1 MWAKASMPAT
11 ERESVRGQS
20 NKHSMQNT
28 YFTNARLLMLSVL
41 LAGGMKPVF
50 AAPDASV
57 NKVVEIND
65 QQKQTVKGTV
75 KDANGDPII
84 GATVKVKGST
94 GGTVTDI
101 DGKFT
106 LDAPAGAELEVSSI
120 GYLKQ
125 IVKAK
130 GNIAIVLKDDSQTLD
145 ELVVVGYGV
154 QKKENLTGAVA
165 SMNAEKLAT
174 RPVSSLSSAL
184 AGEMAGVTA
193 VQTSG
198 APGGQNASITVRG
211 QNSVNAAS
219 PLVIVDG
226 VPGSMNVINPAE
238 IESVTVLKDAAS
250 AAIYGVQAAN
260 GVILITTK
268 KGKTGK
274 TTVSYNA
281 TFSWSSLLSKLDLVD
296 AYGYAYLYN
305 EAYLNDH
312 PGATKPFSDETV
324 EKYRTGKLPSTDW
337 YKEALTGS
345 GFEHQHNLSLSG
357 GNDKTTYNMYLGYLS
372 QDGVTKDID
381 YNRINARMN
390 ITSQINKYI
399 TLGLNASGYRGTK
412 QDAWAGYTQVI
423 QGMSRSHPTDPVYDE
438 DGNFKYVGVDNP
450 VAVQGRDKT
459 GWKKT
464 IDQEVFLIG
473 SAEIKPIKDLSIKG
487 VYSWRNWTQD
497 QLGFK
502 KTWGYGTYNSGQREG
517 YVRNYNYDYLTG
529 QILVNYNKS
538 FGDHNLGVLA
548 GMESYD
554 VKYRY
559 VTADRKGGGNN
570 NLDSSLNTLDAS
582 SQKNKNGGTEM
593 TRLSYFGRLQY
604 NYAGKYLFEANVRRD
619 ASSRF
624 PKDSRW
630 GTFPA
635 FSAGWRISEEAFMK
649 NVDWLSNLK
658 LRLGWGKTGNE
669 ELKSDDLYPAVPT
682 YAYGSYMF
690 GNSLYSTAYESRLVN
705 DQLKWATVTNYE
717 LGIDAGFLNNKL
729 TMELSVY
736 KKKTNDMLLY
746 LPLQGVIGL
755 SAPAQNV
762 GSVENRGFELV
773 LGHNNRIGKDWSYNL
788 SLNMGY
794 NKNEIIDMA
803 GTDGPIDNGYG
814 GTDDTQWNIEGYG
827 VSSYYGYVAD
837 GLFRTEEE
845 LKKGPLRTG
854 NEKLGDIRYKDLD
867 DDGKITAADRKIIGN
882 KMPKWTG
889 GFNFRVGY
897 KNFELSGLL
906 QGAFDAKRYYNGE
919 ASYAFFN
926 NASCLN
932 KHWDRWSEENP
943 NGNFPRLSLTSQ
955 TNYAFSSFWLQDASY
970 VRMKNLTLAY
980 TLPSEVISRIG
991 LSFAQVYLTGE
1002 NLFTISG
1009 LDKGLDPESG
1019 NSRGWSYSN
1028 VRKISCGLKLTF

>member
-1 MWAKASMPAT
+1 
-11 ERESVRGQS
+11 
-20 NKHSMQNT
+20 MQNS
-28 YFTNARLLMLSVL
+28 YFNNARILMLSVL
-41 LAGGMKPVF
+41 LAGGVKPLF
-50 AAPDASV
+50 ASQITNVHENVALLT
-57 NKVVEIND
+57 NN

-75 KDANGDPII
+75 KDANGEPII
-84 GATVKVKGST
+84 GASVKVKGST

-101 DGKFT
+101 DGNFT
-106 LDAPAGAELEVSSI
+106 LDAPAGAELEISSI

-125 IVKAK
+125 VVKAK
-130 GNIAIVLKDDSQTLD
+130 ANVAIVLKDDSQTLD

>member
-1 MWAKASMPAT
+1 MPAT

-624 PKDSRW
+624 PKNSRW

-649 NVDWLSNLK
+649 NIDWLSNLK

-889 GFNFRVGY
+889 GFNFRVCY

>member
-1 MWAKASMPAT
+1 
-11 ERESVRGQS
+11 
-20 NKHSMQNT
+20 MQNS
-28 YFTNARLLMLSVL
+28 YFNNARILMLSVL
-41 LAGGMKPVF
+41 LAGGVKPLF
-50 AAPDASV
+50 ASQITNVHENVALLT
-57 NKVVEIND
+57 NN

-75 KDANGDPII
+75 KDANGEPII
-84 GATVKVKGST
+84 GASVKVKGST

-106 LDAPAGAELEVSSI
+106 LDAPAGAELEISSI

-125 IVKAK
+125 VVKAK
-130 GNIAIVLKDDSQTLD
+130 ANVAIVLKDDSQTLD

-281 TFSWSSLLSKLDLVD
+281 TFSWSSLLAKLDLVD

-312 PGATKPFSDETV
+312 PGAKKPFSDETV
-324 EKYRTGKLPSTDW
+324 EKYRTGQLPSTDW

-423 QGMSRSHPTDPVYDE
+423 QGISRSHPTDPVYDE

-459 GWKKT
+459 GWQKT

-502 KTWGYGTYNSGQREG
+502 KTWGYGTYNSGLRQG

-554 VKYRY
+554 VKSRY

-570 NLDSSLNTLDAS
+570 NLDESLNTLDAS
-582 SQKNKNGGTEM
+582 SQKNSSGGTEM

-624 PKDSRW
+624 PKNSRW

-649 NVDWLSNLK
+649 NIDWLSNLK

-669 ELKSDDLYPAVPT
+669 ELASTDLYPAVPT

-690 GNSLYSTAYESRLVN
+690 GNTLYSTAYESRLVN
-705 DQLKWATVTNYE
+705 EQLKWATVTTYE
-717 LGIDAGFLNNKL
+717 LGIDAGFFDNKL

-803 GTDGPIDNGYG
+803 GTEGPTSDGNI
-814 GTDDTQWNIEGYG
+814 WNLEGYAIN
-827 VSSYYGYVAD
+827 SYYGYVAD

-854 NEKLGDIRYKDLD
+854 NEKLGDIRYKDFGG
-867 DDGKITAADRKIIGN
+867 DGKITADDDRRIIGN
-882 KMPKWTG
+882 QMPKWTG
-889 GFNFRVGY
+889 GFNFSVGY

-919 ASYAFFN
+919 ASYAFYN
-926 NASCLN
+926 SASCLN

-955 TNYAFSSFWLQDASY
+955 TNNQLSTFWLQDASY
-970 VRMKNLTLAY
+970 LRMKNLTLAY
-980 TLPSEVISRIG
+980 TLPSDLISRIG

>member
-399 TLGLNASGYRGTK
+399 TLGLNASGYRGTQ

-554 VKYRY
+554 VKSRF
-559 VTADRKGGGNN
+559 VTATRKGGGNN
-570 NLDSSLNTLDAS
+570 NLDESLNTLDAS
-582 SQKNKNGGTEM
+582 SQKNTNGGTEM

-669 ELKSDDLYPAVPT
+669 ELKSSDLYPAVPT

-932 KHWDRWSEENP
+932 KHWNRWSEENP

-970 VRMKNLTLAY
+970 VRLKNLTLAY

>member
-1 MWAKASMPAT
+1 
-11 ERESVRGQS
+11 
-20 NKHSMQNT
+20 MQNS
-28 YFTNARLLMLSVL
+28 YFNNARILMLSVL
-41 LAGGMKPVF
+41 LAGGVKPLF
-50 AAPDASV
+50 ASQITNVHENAALLT
-57 NKVVEIND
+57 NN

-75 KDANGDPII
+75 KDANGEPII
-84 GATVKVKGST
+84 GASVKVKGST

-101 DGKFT
+101 DGNFT
-106 LDAPAGAELEVSSI
+106 LDVPAGAELEISSI

-125 IVKAK
+125 VVKAK
-130 GNIAIVLKDDSQTLD
+130 ANVAIVLKDDSQTLD

-198 APGGQNASITVRG
+198 APGSQNASITVRG
-211 QNSVNAAS
+211 KNSINAAS

-281 TFSWSSLLSKLDLVD
+281 TFSWSSLLAKLDLVD

-312 PGATKPFSDETV
+312 PGAKKPFSDETV
-324 EKYRTGKLPSTDW
+324 EKYRTGQLASTDW

-357 GNDKTTYNMYLGYLS
+357 GNDKTTYNMYLGYLG
-372 QDGVTKDID
+372 QEGVTKDID

-399 TLGLNASGYRGTK
+399 TLGLNASGYRGTQ

-423 QGMSRSHPTDPVYDE
+423 QGISRSHPTDPVYDE

-517 YVRNYNYDYLTG
+517 YVKNYNYDYLTG

-554 VKYRY
+554 VKSRY
-559 VTADRKGGGNN
+559 VTASRKGGGNN

-582 SQKNKNGGTEM
+582 SQKNTNGGTEM

-669 ELKSDDLYPAVPT
+669 ELKSSDLYPAVPT

-755 SAPAQNV
+755 DAPAQNV

-803 GTDGPIDNGYG
+803 GTDGPIDNGNG

-827 VSSYYGYVAD
+827 VSSWYGYVAD

-845 LKKGPLRTG
+845 LKTGPLRTD

-889 GFNFRVGY
+889 GFNFSVGY

-906 QGAFDAKRYYNGE
+906 QGAFDTKRYYNGE
-919 ASYAFFN
+919 SSYAFYN
-926 NASCLN
+926 SASCLN

-943 NGNFPRLSLTSQ
+943 NGNFPRLSLSSQ
-955 TNYAFSSFWLQDASY
+955 TNNQMSTFWLQDASY

-980 TLPSEVISRIG
+980 TLPSDLISRIG
-991 LSFAQVYLTGE
+991 LSFAQVYLAGE

>member
-1 MWAKASMPAT
+1 M
-11 ERESVRGQS
+11 
-20 NKHSMQNT
+20 
-28 YFTNARLLMLSVL
+28 
-41 LAGGMKPVF
+41 
-50 AAPDASV
+50 
-57 NKVVEIND
+57 
-65 QQKQTVKGTV
+65 
-75 KDANGDPII
+75 
-84 GATVKVKGST
+84 KGST

-260 GVILITTK
+260 GVILSTTK

-312 PGATKPFSDETV
+312 PGAKKPFSDETV
-324 EKYRTGKLPSTDW
+324 EKYRTGQLPSTDW

-357 GNDKTTYNMYLGYLS
+357 GNEKTTYNMYLGYLS

>member
-1 MWAKASMPAT
+1 
-11 ERESVRGQS
+11 
-20 NKHSMQNT
+20 
-28 YFTNARLLMLSVL
+28 MLSVL

-399 TLGLNASGYRGTK
+399 TLGLNASGYRGTQ

-554 VKYRY
+554 VKSRF
-559 VTADRKGGGNN
+559 VTATRKGGGNN
-570 NLDSSLNTLDAS
+570 NLDESLNTLDAS
-582 SQKNKNGGTEM
+582 SQKNTNGGTEM

-669 ELKSDDLYPAVPT
+669 ELKSSDLYPAVPT

-932 KHWDRWSEENP
+932 KHWNRWSEENP

-970 VRMKNLTLAY
+970 VRLKNLTLAY

>member
-1 MWAKASMPAT
+1 
-11 ERESVRGQS
+11 
-20 NKHSMQNT
+20 MQNT

-372 QDGVTKDID
+372 QDGVTKDLD

-423 QGMSRSHPTDPVYDE
+423 QGISRSHPTDPVYDE

-669 ELKSDDLYPAVPT
+669 ELKSSDLYPAVPT

>member
-1 MWAKASMPAT
+1 M
-11 ERESVRGQS
+11 
-20 NKHSMQNT
+20 
-28 YFTNARLLMLSVL
+28 TNVHENAALLT
-41 LAGGMKPVF
+41 
-50 AAPDASV
+50 
-57 NKVVEIND
+57 NN

-75 KDANGDPII
+75 KDANGEPII
-84 GATVKVKGST
+84 GASVKVKGST

-101 DGKFT
+101 DGNFT
-106 LDAPAGAELEVSSI
+106 LDVPAGAELEISSI

-130 GNIAIVLKDDSQTLD
+130 ANVAIVLKDDSQTLD

-198 APGGQNASITVRG
+198 APGSQNASITVRG
-211 QNSVNAAS
+211 KNSINAAS

-281 TFSWSSLLSKLDLVD
+281 TFSWSSLLAKLDLVD

-312 PGATKPFSDETV
+312 PGAKKPFSDETV
-324 EKYRTGKLPSTDW
+324 EKYRTGQLPSTDW

-357 GNDKTTYNMYLGYLS
+357 GNDKTTYNMYLGYLG
-372 QDGVTKDID
+372 QEGVTKDID

-412 QDAWAGYTQVI
+412 QDAWSGYNQVI
-423 QGMSRSHPTDPVYDE
+423 QGISRSHPTDPVYDE

-459 GWKKT
+459 GWQKT

-559 VTADRKGGGNN
+559 VTANRKGGGNN
-570 NLDSSLNTLDAS
+570 NLDESLNTLDAS
-582 SQKNKNGGTEM
+582 SQKNSNGGTEM

-669 ELKSDDLYPAVPT
+669 ELKSSDLYPAVPT

-755 SAPAQNV
+755 DAPAQNV

-803 GTDGPIDNGYG
+803 GTDGPIDNGNG

-827 VSSYYGYVAD
+827 VSSWYGYVAD
-837 GLFRTEEE
+837 GLFRSEEE
-845 LKKGPLRTG
+845 LKKGPLRTD
-854 NEKLGDIRYKDLD
+854 NEKVGDIRYKDFTG
-867 DDGKITAADRKIIGN
+867 DGKITAADRKIIGN

-889 GFNFRVGY
+889 GFNFSVGY

-906 QGAFDAKRYYNGE
+906 QGAFDTKRYYNGE
-919 ASYAFFN
+919 SSYAFYN
-926 NASCLN
+926 SASCLN

-943 NGNFPRLSLTSQ
+943 NGNFPRLSLSSQ
-955 TNYAFSSFWLQDASY
+955 TNNVLSTFWLQDASY

-980 TLPSEVISRIG
+980 TLPSDLISRIG
-991 LSFAQVYLTGE
+991 LSFAQVYLAGE

>member
-1 MWAKASMPAT
+1 MF
-11 ERESVRGQS
+11 
-20 NKHSMQNT
+20 MQNS
-28 YFTNARLLMLSVL
+28 YFNNARILMLSVL
-41 LAGGMKPVF
+41 LAGGVKPLF
-50 AAPDASV
+50 ASQITNVHENAALLT
-57 NKVVEIND
+57 NN

-75 KDANGDPII
+75 KDANGEPII
-84 GATVKVKGST
+84 GASVKVKGST

-101 DGKFT
+101 DGNFAI
-106 LDAPAGAELEVSSI
+106 DAPAGAELEISSI

-125 IVKAK
+125 VVKAK
-130 GNIAIVLKDDSQTLD
+130 ANVAIVLKDDSQTLD

-193 VQTSG
+193 VQISG
-198 APGGQNASITVRG
+198 APGSQNASITVRG
-211 QNSVNAAS
+211 KNSVNAAS

-281 TFSWSSLLSKLDLVD
+281 TFSWSSLLAKLDLVD

-312 PGATKPFSDETV
+312 PGAAKPFSDETV
-324 EKYRTGKLPSTDW
+324 EKYRTGQLPSTDW

-372 QDGVTKDID
+372 QDGVTKDLD

-399 TLGLNASGYRGTK
+399 TLGLNASGYRGTQ
-412 QDAWAGYTQVI
+412 QDAWSGYTQVI
-423 QGMSRSHPTDPVYDE
+423 QGITRSHPTDPVYDE

-459 GWKKT
+459 GWQKT

-487 VYSWRNWTQD
+487 VYSWRNWTED

-669 ELKSDDLYPAVPT
+669 ELKSSDLYPAVPT

-854 NEKLGDIRYKDLD
+854 SEKLGDIRYKDFD
-867 DDGKITAADRKIIGN
+867 NDGKITAAGDRKIIGN
-882 KMPKWTG
+882 QMPKWTG
-889 GFNFRVGY
+889 GFNFSVGY

-919 ASYAFFN
+919 SSYAFFN
-926 NASCLN
+926 SASCLN

-943 NGNFPRLSLTSQ
+943 NGNFPRLSLQSQ
-955 TNYAFSSFWLQDASY
+955 TNNQMSTFWLQDASY

-980 TLPSEVISRIG
+980 TLPSDLISRIG
-991 LSFAQVYLTGE
+991 LSFAQVYLAGE

>member
-1 MWAKASMPAT
+1 
-11 ERESVRGQS
+11 
-20 NKHSMQNT
+20 MQNS
-28 YFTNARLLMLSVL
+28 YFNNARILMLSVL
-41 LAGGMKPVF
+41 LAGGVKPLF
-50 AAPDASV
+50 ASQITNVHENAALLT
-57 NKVVEIND
+57 NN

-75 KDANGDPII
+75 KDANGEPII
-84 GATVKVKGST
+84 GASVKVKGST

-101 DGKFT
+101 DGNFT
-106 LDAPAGAELEVSSI
+106 LDAPAGAELEISSI

-125 IVKAK
+125 VVKAK
-130 GNIAIVLKDDSQTLD
+130 ATVAIVLKDDSQTLD

-211 QNSVNAAS
+211 KNSVNAAS

-281 TFSWSSLLSKLDLVD
+281 TFSWSSLLAKLDLVD

-312 PGATKPFSDETV
+312 PGAKKPFSDETV
-324 EKYRTGKLPSTDW
+324 EKYRTGELASTDW

-357 GNDKTTYNMYLGYLS
+357 GNDKTTYNMYLGYLG
-372 QDGVTKDID
+372 QEGVTKDID

-390 ITSQINKYI
+390 ITSEINKYI
-399 TLGLNASGYRGTK
+399 TLGLNASGYRGTQ

-649 NVDWLSNLK
+649 NIDWLSNLK

-669 ELKSDDLYPAVPT
+669 ELASTDLYPAVPT

-932 KHWDRWSEENP
+932 KHWNRWSEENP

-955 TNYAFSSFWLQDASY
+955 TNNQLSTFWLQDASY
-970 VRMKNLTLAY
+970 LRMKNLTLAY
-980 TLPSEVISRIG
+980 TLPSDLISRIG
-991 LSFAQVYLTGE
+991 LSFAQVYLAGE

-1009 LDKGLDPESG
+1009 LDKGLDPEAG

>member
-1 MWAKASMPAT
+1 MPAT

-312 PGATKPFSDETV
+312 PGAAKPFSDETV

-399 TLGLNASGYRGTK
+399 TLGLNASGYRGTQ

-554 VKYRY
+554 VKSRF
-559 VTADRKGGGNN
+559 VTATRKGGGNN
-570 NLDSSLNTLDAS
+570 NLDESLNTLDAS
-582 SQKNKNGGTEM
+582 SQKNTNGGTEM

-669 ELKSDDLYPAVPT
+669 ELKSSDLYPAVPT

>member
-1 MWAKASMPAT
+1 
-11 ERESVRGQS
+11 
-20 NKHSMQNT
+20 
-28 YFTNARLLMLSVL
+28 
-41 LAGGMKPVF
+41 
-50 AAPDASV
+50 
-57 NKVVEIND
+57 
-65 QQKQTVKGTV
+65 
-75 KDANGDPII
+75 
-84 GATVKVKGST
+84 
-94 GGTVTDI
+94 
-101 DGKFT
+101 
-106 LDAPAGAELEVSSI
+106 
-120 GYLKQ
+120 
-125 IVKAK
+125 
-130 GNIAIVLKDDSQTLD
+130 
-145 ELVVVGYGV
+145 
-154 QKKENLTGAVA
+154 
-165 SMNAEKLAT
+165 
-174 RPVSSLSSAL
+174 
-184 AGEMAGVTA
+184 
-193 VQTSG
+193 
-198 APGGQNASITVRG
+198 
-211 QNSVNAAS
+211 
-219 PLVIVDG
+219 
-226 VPGSMNVINPAE
+226 
-238 IESVTVLKDAAS
+238 
-250 AAIYGVQAAN
+250 
-260 GVILITTK
+260 
-268 KGKTGK
+268 
-274 TTVSYNA
+274 
-281 TFSWSSLLSKLDLVD
+281 
-296 AYGYAYLYN
+296 
-305 EAYLNDH
+305 
-312 PGATKPFSDETV
+312 
-324 EKYRTGKLPSTDW
+324 
-337 YKEALTGS
+337 
-345 GFEHQHNLSLSG
+345 
-357 GNDKTTYNMYLGYLS
+357 
-372 QDGVTKDID
+372 
-381 YNRINARMN
+381 
-390 ITSQINKYI
+390 
-399 TLGLNASGYRGTK
+399 
-412 QDAWAGYTQVI
+412 
-423 QGMSRSHPTDPVYDE
+423 
-438 DGNFKYVGVDNP
+438 
-450 VAVQGRDKT
+450 
-459 GWKKT
+459 
-464 IDQEVFLIG
+464 
-473 SAEIKPIKDLSIKG
+473 
-487 VYSWRNWTQD
+487 
-497 QLGFK
+497 
-502 KTWGYGTYNSGQREG
+502 
-517 YVRNYNYDYLTG
+517 
-529 QILVNYNKS
+529 
-538 FGDHNLGVLA
+538 
-548 GMESYD
+548 MESYD
-554 VKYRY
+554 VKSRY
-559 VTADRKGGGNN
+559 VTASRKGGGNN

-582 SQKNKNGGTEM
+582 SQKNTNGGTEM

-827 VSSYYGYVAD
+827 VSSWYGYVAD

-889 GFNFRVGY
+889 GFNFSVGY

-955 TNYAFSSFWLQDASY
+955 TNYQLSSFWLQDASY

-980 TLPSEVISRIG
+980 TLPSDLISRIG
-991 LSFAQVYLTGE
+991 LSFAQVYLAGE

-1009 LDKGLDPESG
+1009 LDKGLDPEAG

>member
-1 MWAKASMPAT
+1 
-11 ERESVRGQS
+11 
-20 NKHSMQNT
+20 MQNT

-324 EKYRTGKLPSTDW
+324 EKYRTGQLPSTDW

-570 NLDSSLNTLDAS
+570 NLDESLNTLDAS

-624 PKDSRW
+624 PKNSRW

-649 NVDWLSNLK
+649 NIDWLSNLK

-854 NEKLGDIRYKDLD
+854 NEKLGDIRYKDFD

-970 VRMKNLTLAY
+970 VRLKNLTLAY

>member
-1 MWAKASMPAT
+1 MF
-11 ERESVRGQS
+11 
-20 NKHSMQNT
+20 MQNS
-28 YFTNARLLMLSVL
+28 YFNNARILMLSVL
-41 LAGGMKPVF
+41 LAGGVKPLF
-50 AAPDASV
+50 ASQVTNVHENAALLT
-57 NKVVEIND
+57 NN

-75 KDANGDPII
+75 KDANGEPII
-84 GATVKVKGST
+84 GASVKVKGST

-101 DGKFT
+101 DGNFT
-106 LDAPAGAELEVSSI
+106 LDAPAGAELEISSI

-125 IVKAK
+125 VVKAK
-130 GNIAIVLKDDSQTLD
+130 ATVAIVLKDDSQTLD

-211 QNSVNAAS
+211 KNSVNAAS

-281 TFSWSSLLSKLDLVD
+281 TFSWSSLLAKLDLVD

-312 PGATKPFSDETV
+312 PGAKKPFSDETV
-324 EKYRTGKLPSTDW
+324 EKYRTGELASTDW

-357 GNDKTTYNMYLGYLS
+357 GNDKTTYNMYLGYLG
-372 QDGVTKDID
+372 QEGVTKDID

-390 ITSQINKYI
+390 ITSEINKYI
-399 TLGLNASGYRGTK
+399 TLGLNASGYRGTQ

-624 PKDSRW
+624 PKNSRW

-669 ELKSDDLYPAVPT
+669 ELKPDDLYPAVPT

-932 KHWDRWSEENP
+932 KHWNRWSEENP

-955 TNYAFSSFWLQDASY
+955 TNNQLSTFWLQDASY
-970 VRMKNLTLAY
+970 LRMKNLTLAY
-980 TLPSEVISRIG
+980 TLPSDLISRIG
-991 LSFAQVYLTGE
+991 LSFAQVYLAGE

-1009 LDKGLDPESG
+1009 LDKGLDPEAG

>member
-1 MWAKASMPAT
+1 
-11 ERESVRGQS
+11 
-20 NKHSMQNT
+20 MQNT

>member
-1 MWAKASMPAT
+1 
-11 ERESVRGQS
+11 
-20 NKHSMQNT
+20 MQNT

-399 TLGLNASGYRGTK
+399 TLGLNASGYRGTQ

-554 VKYRY
+554 VKSRF
-559 VTADRKGGGNN
+559 VTATRKGGGNN
-570 NLDSSLNTLDAS
+570 NLDESLNTLDAS
-582 SQKNKNGGTEM
+582 SQKNTNGGTEM

-669 ELKSDDLYPAVPT
+669 ELKSSDLYPAVPT

-690 GNSLYSTAYESRLVN
+690 GNTLYSTAKESRLVN

>member
-1 MWAKASMPAT
+1 
-11 ERESVRGQS
+11 
-20 NKHSMQNT
+20 MQNS
-28 YFTNARLLMLSVL
+28 YFNNARILMLSVL
-41 LAGGMKPVF
+41 LAGGVKPLF
-50 AAPDASV
+50 ASQITNVHENAALLT
-57 NKVVEIND
+57 NN

-75 KDANGDPII
+75 KDANGEPII
-84 GATVKVKGST
+84 GASVKVKGST

-101 DGKFT
+101 DGNFT
-106 LDAPAGAELEVSSI
+106 LDVPAGAELEISSI

-125 IVKAK
+125 VVKAK
-130 GNIAIVLKDDSQTLD
+130 ANVAIVLKDDSQTLD

-198 APGGQNASITVRG
+198 APGSQNASITVRG

-281 TFSWSSLLSKLDLVD
+281 TFSWSSLLAKLDLVD

-312 PGATKPFSDETV
+312 PGAKKPFSDETV
-324 EKYRTGKLPSTDW
+324 EKYRTGQLPSTDW

-423 QGMSRSHPTDPVYDE
+423 QGISRSHPTDPVYDE

-517 YVRNYNYDYLTG
+517 YVNNYNYDYLTG

-559 VTADRKGGGNN
+559 VTAERKGGGNN
-570 NLDSSLNTLDAS
+570 NLGESLNTLDAS
-582 SQKNKNGGTEM
+582 SQKNSNGGTEM

-669 ELKSDDLYPAVPT
+669 ELSSSDLYPAVPT

-803 GTDGPIDNGYG
+803 GTEGPTSDSNI
-814 GTDDTQWNIEGYG
+814 WNLEGYAI
-827 VSSYYGYVAD
+827 SSYYGYVAD

-845 LKKGPLRTG
+845 LKNGPLRTG

-867 DDGKITAADRKIIGN
+867 GDGKITAAGDRQIIGN
-882 KMPKWTG
+882 QMPKWTG
-889 GFNFRVGY
+889 GFNFSVGY

-906 QGAFDAKRYYNGE
+906 QGAFDAKCYYNGE
-919 ASYAFFN
+919 ASYAFYN
-926 NASCLN
+926 SASCLN

-943 NGNFPRLSLTSQ
+943 NGNFPRLSLSSQ
-955 TNYAFSSFWLQDASY
+955 TNNAFSTFWLQDASY
-970 VRMKNLTLAY
+970 LRMKNLTLAY
-980 TLPSEVISRIG
+980 TLPSDLISRIG

>member
-1 MWAKASMPAT
+1 MPAT

-198 APGGQNASITVRG
+198 APGSQNASITVRG
-211 QNSVNAAS
+211 KNSVNAAS

-226 VPGSMNVINPAE
+226 VPGSMNVLNPAE

-281 TFSWSSLLSKLDLVD
+281 TFSWSSLLAKLDLLD

-312 PGATKPFSDETV
+312 PGAKKPFSDETV

-372 QDGVTKDID
+372 QDGVTKDLD

-423 QGMSRSHPTDPVYDE
+423 QGISRSHPTDPVYDE

-517 YVRNYNYDYLTG
+517 YVYNYNYDYLTG

-554 VKYRY
+554 VKSRY
-559 VTADRKGGGNN
+559 VTATRKGGGNN
-570 NLDSSLNTLDAS
+570 NLDESLNTLDAS
-582 SQKNKNGGTEM
+582 SQKNSNGGTEM

-669 ELKSDDLYPAVPT
+669 ELKSSDLYPAVPT

>member
-1 MWAKASMPAT
+1 
-11 ERESVRGQS
+11 
-20 NKHSMQNT
+20 MQNS
-28 YFTNARLLMLSVL
+28 YFNNARILMLSVL
-41 LAGGMKPVF
+41 LAGGVKPLF
-50 AAPDASV
+50 ASQITNVHENAALLT
-57 NKVVEIND
+57 NN

-75 KDANGDPII
+75 KDANGEPII
-84 GATVKVKGST
+84 GASVKVKGST

-624 PKDSRW
+624 PKNSRW

>member
-1 MWAKASMPAT
+1 MPAT

-198 APGGQNASITVRG
+198 APGSQNASITVRG
-211 QNSVNAAS
+211 KNSVNAAS

-281 TFSWSSLLSKLDLVD
+281 TFSWSSLLAKLDLVD

-312 PGATKPFSDETV
+312 PGAKKPFSDETV
-324 EKYRTGKLPSTDW
+324 EKYRTGQLPSTDW

-357 GNDKTTYNMYLGYLS
+357 GNEKTTYNMYLGYLS
-372 QDGVTKDID
+372 QDGVTKDLD

-412 QDAWAGYTQVI
+412 QDAWSGYTQVI
-423 QGMSRSHPTDPVYDE
+423 QGISRSHPTDPVYDE

-517 YVRNYNYDYLTG
+517 YVKNYNYDYLTG
-529 QILVNYNKS
+529 QILANYNKS

-548 GMESYD
+548 GMETYE
-554 VKYRY
+554 VKSRY
-559 VTADRKGGGNN
+559 VTASRKGGGNN
-570 NLDSSLNTLDAS
+570 NLDESLNTLDAS
-582 SQKNKNGGTEM
+582 SQKNTSGGTEM

-669 ELKSDDLYPAVPT
+669 ELASTDLYPAVPT

-690 GNSLYSTAYESRLVN
+690 GNTLYSTAYESRLVN

-717 LGIDAGFLNNKL
+717 LGIDAGFLDNKL

-762 GSVENRGFELV
+762 GSVENRGFEIV
-773 LGHNNRIGKDWSYNL
+773 LGHNNRIGKDWNYNL
-788 SLNMGY
+788 SLNLGY

-803 GTDGPIDNGYG
+803 GTEGPTSDSNI
-814 GTDDTQWNIEGYG
+814 WNLEGYAI
-827 VSSYYGYVAD
+827 SSYYGYVAD
-837 GLFRTEEE
+837 GLFRSEEE

-854 NEKLGDIRYKDLD
+854 NEKVGDIRYKDLD
-867 DDGKITAADRKIIGN
+867 DDGKITAAGDRQIIGN
-882 KMPKWTG
+882 EMPKWTG
-889 GFNFRVGY
+889 GFNFSVGY

-926 NASCLN
+926 SASALN

-943 NGNFPRLSLTSQ
+943 NGNFPRLSLSSQ
-955 TNYAFSSFWLQDASY
+955 TNNQMSTFWLQDASY
-970 VRMKNLTLAY
+970 VRLKNLTLAY

>member
-1 MWAKASMPAT
+1 M
-11 ERESVRGQS
+11 
-20 NKHSMQNT
+20 
-28 YFTNARLLMLSVL
+28 
-41 LAGGMKPVF
+41 
-50 AAPDASV
+50 
-57 NKVVEIND
+57 
-65 QQKQTVKGTV
+65 
-75 KDANGDPII
+75 
-84 GATVKVKGST
+84 KGST

-101 DGKFT
+101 DGNFT
-106 LDAPAGAELEVSSI
+106 LDVPAGAELEVSSI

-130 GNIAIVLKDDSQTLD
+130 ANVAIVLKDDSQTLD

-198 APGGQNASITVRG
+198 APGSQNASITVRG
-211 QNSVNAAS
+211 KNSVNAAS

-281 TFSWSSLLSKLDLVD
+281 TFSWSSLLAKLDLVD

-312 PGATKPFSDETV
+312 PGAKKPFSDETV
-324 EKYRTGKLPSTDW
+324 EKYRTGELASTDW

-357 GNDKTTYNMYLGYLS
+357 GNDKTTYNMYLGYLG
-372 QDGVTKDID
+372 QEGVTKDID

-390 ITSQINKYI
+390 ITSEINKYI

-412 QDAWAGYTQVI
+412 QDSWNGYNQVI
-423 QGMSRSHPTDPVYDE
+423 QGVSRSHPTDPVYDE

-459 GWKKT
+459 GWRKT

-497 QLGFK
+497 QIGFK

-517 YVRNYNYDYLTG
+517 YVNNYNYDYLTG

-554 VKYRY
+554 VKSRY
-559 VTADRKGGGNN
+559 VTASRKGGGNN
-570 NLDSSLNTLDAS
+570 NLGESLNTLDAS
-582 SQKNKNGGTEM
+582 SQKNSNGGTEM

-669 ELKSDDLYPAVPT
+669 ELSSSDLYPAVPT

-803 GTDGPIDNGYG
+803 GTEGPTSDSNI
-814 GTDDTQWNIEGYG
+814 WNLEGYAI
-827 VSSYYGYVAD
+827 SSYYGYVAD

-845 LKKGPLRTG
+845 LKNGPLRTG
-854 NEKLGDIRYKDLD
+854 NEKLGDIRYKDFD
-867 DDGKITAADRKIIGN
+867 DDGKITAAGDRKIIGN
-882 KMPKWTG
+882 QMPKWTG
-889 GFNFRVGY
+889 GFNFSVGY

-926 NASCLN
+926 SASCLN

-943 NGNFPRLSLTSQ
+943 NGNFPRLSLSSQ
-955 TNYAFSSFWLQDASY
+955 TNNQMSTFWLQDASY
-970 VRMKNLTLAY
+970 LRMKNLTLAY
-980 TLPSEVISRIG
+980 TLPSDLISRIG

>member
-1 MWAKASMPAT
+1 M
-11 ERESVRGQS
+11 
-20 NKHSMQNT
+20 
-28 YFTNARLLMLSVL
+28 
-41 LAGGMKPVF
+41 
-50 AAPDASV
+50 
-57 NKVVEIND
+57 
-65 QQKQTVKGTV
+65 
-75 KDANGDPII
+75 KDANGEPII
-84 GATVKVKGST
+84 GASVKVKGST

-101 DGKFT
+101 DGNFT
-106 LDAPAGAELEVSSI
+106 LDAPAGAELEISSI

-130 GNIAIVLKDDSQTLD
+130 ANVAIVLKDDSQTLD

-399 TLGLNASGYRGTK
+399 TLGLNASGYRGTQ

-554 VKYRY
+554 VKSRF
-559 VTADRKGGGNN
+559 VTATRKGGGNN
-570 NLDSSLNTLDAS
+570 NLDESLNTLDAS
-582 SQKNKNGGTEM
+582 SQKNTNGGTEM

-669 ELKSDDLYPAVPT
+669 ELKSSDLYPAVPT

-755 SAPAQNV
+755 DAPAQNV

-788 SLNMGY
+788 SLNIGY

-803 GTDGPIDNGYG
+803 GTDGPIDDGNG
-814 GTDDTQWNIEGYG
+814 GTDDTQWNVEGYG
-827 VSSYYGYVAD
+827 VSSWYGYVAD

-854 NEKLGDIRYKDLD
+854 NEKLGDIRYKDFD
-867 DDGKITAADRKIIGN
+867 DDGEITSKDRRVIGN

-889 GFNFRVGY
+889 GFNFSVGY

-932 KHWDRWSEENP
+932 KHWNRWSEENP
-943 NGNFPRLSLTSQ
+943 NGSFPRLSLTSK
-955 TNYAFSSFWLQDASY
+955 TNNVLSTFWLQDASY

-980 TLPSEVISRIG
+980 TLPSDLISRIG
-991 LSFAQVYLTGE
+991 LSFAQVYLAGE

>member
-1 MWAKASMPAT
+1 M
-11 ERESVRGQS
+11 
-20 NKHSMQNT
+20 
-28 YFTNARLLMLSVL
+28 
-41 LAGGMKPVF
+41 
-50 AAPDASV
+50 
-57 NKVVEIND
+57 
-65 QQKQTVKGTV
+65 
-75 KDANGDPII
+75 KDANGESII
-84 GATVKVKGST
+84 GASVKVKGST

-101 DGKFT
+101 DGNFT
-106 LDAPAGAELEVSSI
+106 LDVPAGAELEISSI

-130 GNIAIVLKDDSQTLD
+130 ANVAIVLKDDSQTLD

-198 APGGQNASITVRG
+198 APGSQNASITVRG
-211 QNSVNAAS
+211 KNSINAAS

-281 TFSWSSLLSKLDLVD
+281 TFSWSSLLAKLDLVD

-312 PGATKPFSDETV
+312 PGAKKPFSDETV
-324 EKYRTGKLPSTDW
+324 EKYRTGQLPSTDW

-357 GNDKTTYNMYLGYLS
+357 GNDKTTYNMYLGYLG
-372 QDGVTKDID
+372 QEGVTKDID

-412 QDAWAGYTQVI
+412 QDAWSGYNQVI
-423 QGMSRSHPTDPVYDE
+423 QGISRSHPTDPVYDE

-459 GWKKT
+459 GWQKT

-559 VTADRKGGGNN
+559 VTANRKGGGNN
-570 NLDSSLNTLDAS
+570 NLDESLNTLDAS
-582 SQKNKNGGTEM
+582 SQKNSNGGTEM

-669 ELKSDDLYPAVPT
+669 ELKSNDLYPAVPT

-755 SAPAQNV
+755 DAPAQNV

-803 GTDGPIDNGYG
+803 GTDGPIDNGNG

-827 VSSYYGYVAD
+827 VSSWYGYVAD

-845 LKKGPLRTG
+845 LKTGPLRTD

-889 GFNFRVGY
+889 GFNFSVGY

-906 QGAFDAKRYYNGE
+906 QGAFDTKRYYNGE
-919 ASYAFFN
+919 SSYAFYN
-926 NASCLN
+926 SASCLN

-943 NGNFPRLSLTSQ
+943 NGNFPRLSLSSQ
-955 TNYAFSSFWLQDASY
+955 TNNVLSTFWLQDASY

-980 TLPSEVISRIG
+980 TLPSDLISRIG
-991 LSFAQVYLTGE
+991 LSFAQVYLAGE

>member
-1 MWAKASMPAT
+1 MPAT

-198 APGGQNASITVRG
+198 APGSQNASITVRG
-211 QNSVNAAS
+211 KNSVNAAS

-324 EKYRTGKLPSTDW
+324 EKYRTGRLPSTDW

-624 PKDSRW
+624 PKNSRW

-649 NVDWLSNLK
+649 NIDWLSNLK

>member
-1 MWAKASMPAT
+1 M
-11 ERESVRGQS
+11 
-20 NKHSMQNT
+20 
-28 YFTNARLLMLSVL
+28 
-41 LAGGMKPVF
+41 
-50 AAPDASV
+50 
-57 NKVVEIND
+57 
-65 QQKQTVKGTV
+65 
-75 KDANGDPII
+75 KDANGEPII
-84 GATVKVKGST
+84 GASVKVKGST

-101 DGKFT
+101 DGNFT
-106 LDAPAGAELEVSSI
+106 LDVPAGAELEISSI

-125 IVKAK
+125 VVKAK
-130 GNIAIVLKDDSQTLD
+130 ANVAIVLKDDSQTLD

-198 APGGQNASITVRG
+198 APGSQNASITVRG
-211 QNSVNAAS
+211 KNSINAAS

-281 TFSWSSLLSKLDLVD
+281 TFSWSSLLAKLDLVD

-312 PGATKPFSDETV
+312 PGAKKPFSDETV
-324 EKYRTGKLPSTDW
+324 EKYRTGQLPSTDW

-357 GNDKTTYNMYLGYLS
+357 GNDKTTYNMYLGYLG
-372 QDGVTKDID
+372 QEGVTKDID

-412 QDAWAGYTQVI
+412 QDAWSGYNQVI
-423 QGMSRSHPTDPVYDE
+423 QGISRSHPTDPVYDE

-459 GWKKT
+459 GWQKT

-559 VTADRKGGGNN
+559 VTANRKGGGNN
-570 NLDSSLNTLDAS
+570 NLDESLNTLDAS
-582 SQKNKNGGTEM
+582 SQKNSNGGTEM

-669 ELKSDDLYPAVPT
+669 ELKSSDLYPAVPT

-755 SAPAQNV
+755 DAPAQNV

-803 GTDGPIDNGYG
+803 GTDGPIDNGNG

-827 VSSYYGYVAD
+827 VSSWYGYVAD

-845 LKKGPLRTG
+845 LKTGPLRTD

-889 GFNFRVGY
+889 GFNFSVGY

-906 QGAFDAKRYYNGE
+906 QGAFDTKRYYNGE
-919 ASYAFFN
+919 SSYAFYN
-926 NASCLN
+926 SASCLN

-943 NGNFPRLSLTSQ
+943 NGNFPRLSLSSQ
-955 TNYAFSSFWLQDASY
+955 TNNVLSTFWLQDASY

-980 TLPSEVISRIG
+980 TLPSDLISRIG
-991 LSFAQVYLTGE
+991 LSFAQVYLAGE

>member
-1 MWAKASMPAT
+1 M
-11 ERESVRGQS
+11 
-20 NKHSMQNT
+20 
-28 YFTNARLLMLSVL
+28 
-41 LAGGMKPVF
+41 
-50 AAPDASV
+50 
-57 NKVVEIND
+57 
-65 QQKQTVKGTV
+65 
-75 KDANGDPII
+75 KDANGEPII
-84 GATVKVKGST
+84 GASVKVKGST

-101 DGKFT
+101 DGNFT
-106 LDAPAGAELEVSSI
+106 LDVPAGAELEISSI

-130 GNIAIVLKDDSQTLD
+130 ANVAIVLKDDSQTLD

-198 APGGQNASITVRG
+198 APGSQNASITVRG
-211 QNSVNAAS
+211 KNSINAAS

-281 TFSWSSLLSKLDLVD
+281 TFSWSSLLAKLDLVD

-312 PGATKPFSDETV
+312 PGAKKPFSDETV
-324 EKYRTGKLPSTDW
+324 EKYRTGQLPSTDW

-357 GNDKTTYNMYLGYLS
+357 GNDKTTYNMYLGYLG
-372 QDGVTKDID
+372 QEGVTKDID

-412 QDAWAGYTQVI
+412 QDAWSGYNQVI
-423 QGMSRSHPTDPVYDE
+423 QGISRSHPTDPVYDE

-459 GWKKT
+459 GWQKT

-559 VTADRKGGGNN
+559 VTANRKGGGNN

-582 SQKNKNGGTEM
+582 SQKNSSGGTEM

-669 ELKSDDLYPAVPT
+669 ELKSSDLYPAVPT

-755 SAPAQNV
+755 DAPAQNV

-803 GTDGPIDNGYG
+803 GTDGPIDNGNG

-827 VSSYYGYVAD
+827 VSSWYGYVAD

-845 LKKGPLRTG
+845 LKTGPLRTD

-889 GFNFRVGY
+889 GFNFSVGY

-906 QGAFDAKRYYNGE
+906 QGAFDTKRYYNGE
-919 ASYAFFN
+919 SSYAFYN
-926 NASCLN
+926 SASCLN

-943 NGNFPRLSLTSQ
+943 NGNFPRLSLSSQ
-955 TNYAFSSFWLQDASY
+955 TNNVLSTFWLQDASY

-980 TLPSEVISRIG
+980 TLPSDLISRIG
-991 LSFAQVYLTGE
+991 LSFAQVYLAGE

>member
-1 MWAKASMPAT
+1 
-11 ERESVRGQS
+11 
-20 NKHSMQNT
+20 MQNT

-281 TFSWSSLLSKLDLVD
+281 TFSWSSLLAKLDLVD

-312 PGATKPFSDETV
+312 PGAKKPFSDETV
-324 EKYRTGKLPSTDW
+324 EKYRTGELASTDW

-399 TLGLNASGYRGTK
+399 TLGLNASGYRGTQ

-554 VKYRY
+554 VKSRF
-559 VTADRKGGGNN
+559 VTATRKGGGNN
-570 NLDSSLNTLDAS
+570 NLDESLNTLDAS
-582 SQKNKNGGTEM
+582 SQKNTNGGTEM

-669 ELKSDDLYPAVPT
+669 ELKSSDLYPAVPT

-814 GTDDTQWNIEGYG
+814 DTDDTQWNIEGYG

-854 NEKLGDIRYKDLD
+854 NEKLGDIRYKDFD

-889 GFNFRVGY
+889 GFNFSVGY

-955 TNYAFSSFWLQDASY
+955 TNYQLSTFWLQDASY

-980 TLPSEVISRIG
+980 TLPSDLINRIG
-991 LSFAQVYLTGE
+991 LSFAQVYLAGE

>member
-1 MWAKASMPAT
+1 
-11 ERESVRGQS
+11 
-20 NKHSMQNT
+20 MQNT

-211 QNSVNAAS
+211 KNSVNAAS

-399 TLGLNASGYRGTK
+399 TLGLNASGYRGTQ

-554 VKYRY
+554 VKSRF
-559 VTADRKGGGNN
+559 VTATRKGGGNN
-570 NLDSSLNTLDAS
+570 NLDESLNTLDAS
-582 SQKNKNGGTEM
+582 SQKNTNGGTEM

-669 ELKSDDLYPAVPT
+669 ELKSSDLYPAVPT

>member
-554 VKYRY
+554 VKSRF
-559 VTADRKGGGNN
+559 VTATRKGGGNN
-570 NLDSSLNTLDAS
+570 NLDESLNTLDAS
-582 SQKNKNGGTEM
+582 SQKNTNGGTEM

-803 GTDGPIDNGYG
+803 GTDGPIDNGNG

>member
-1 MWAKASMPAT
+1 
-11 ERESVRGQS
+11 
-20 NKHSMQNT
+20 MQKS
-28 YFTNARLLMLSVL
+28 YFNARLLMLSAL
-41 LAGGMKPVF
+41 LSGGVMQTFATAGSSTDK
-50 AAPDASV
+50 STELLST
-57 NKVVEIND
+57 N
-65 QQKQTVKGTV
+65 QQKQTIKGSV
-75 KDANGDPII
+75 KDANGEPVI
-84 GATVKVKGST
+84 GATIKVKGTT
-94 GGTVTDI
+94 GGTVTDV

-106 LDAPAGAELEVSSI
+106 LDAPVGAELEISSI
-120 GYLKQ
+120 GYIKQ
-125 IVKAK
+125 LVKAK
-130 GNIAIVLKDDSQTLD
+130 NNLTVTLKDDSQVLD

-165 SMNAEKLAT
+165 SVNAEQLAA
-174 RPVSSLSSAL
+174 RPVSSISSAL
-184 AGEMAGVTA
+184 AGEMPGVTA
-193 VQTSG
+193 VQTTG
-198 APGGQNASITVRG
+198 APGSQNATITVRG
-211 QNSVNAAS
+211 KNSINSAS

-226 VPGSMNVINPAE
+226 VPGSMNVINPSE

-324 EKYRTGKLPSTDW
+324 EKYRTGELASTDW
-337 YKEALTGS
+337 YKEALTGT

-357 GNDKTTYNMYLGYLS
+357 GNDKTKYNLYLGYLS

-381 YNRINARMN
+381 YSRFNARMN

-412 QDAWAGYTQVI
+412 RDAWSGYTQVI
-423 QGMSRSHPTDPVYDE
+423 QGITRSHPTDPVYDE
-438 DGNFKYVGVDNP
+438 NGNFKYVGVDNP

-459 GWKKT
+459 GWTK
-464 IDQEVFLIG
+464 DVNQEVFLIG
-473 SAEIKPIKDLSIKG
+473 SVEIKPIEDLSIKG
-487 VYSWRNWTQD
+487 IYSWRNWTDD
-497 QLGFK
+497 QTGFK
-502 KTWGYGTYNSGQREG
+502 KNWSYGTYNSGLREG

-538 FGDHNLGVLA
+538 FGDHNLGVLL

-554 VKYRY
+554 VKSRY
-559 VTADRKGGGNN
+559 VTATRKGGGNN
-570 NLDSSLNTLDAS
+570 NLDESLNTLDSS
-582 SQKNKNGGTEM
+582 SQKNTNGGTEM

-604 NYAGKYLFEANVRRD
+604 NYAGKYLFEANIRRD

-624 PKDSRW
+624 PKATRW

-635 FSAGWRISEEAFMK
+635 FSAGWRISEEKFMK
-649 NVDWLSNLK
+649 SADWLSNLK

-669 ELKSDDLYPAVPT
+669 ELSSSDLYPSVAT
-682 YAYGSYMF
+682 YAYGSTMF
-690 GNSLYSTAYESRLVN
+690 GNTLYSTAYESRLVN
-705 DQLKWATVTNYE
+705 DKLKWATVTNYE
-717 LGIDAGFLNNKL
+717 LGLDAGFLDNKI
-729 TMELSVY
+729 TMELSLY

-762 GSVENRGFELV
+762 GSVQNTGFELT
-773 LGHNNRIGKDWSYNL
+773 LGHNNRIGKDWKYNV
-788 SLNMGY
+788 SLNMSY
-794 NKNEIIDMA
+794 NKNKILDMA
-803 GTDGPIDNGYG
+803 GTEGPTSDSNI
-814 GTDDTQWNIEGYG
+814 WNLEGYAIN
-827 VSSYYGYVAD
+827 SYYGYVAD
-837 GLFRTEEE
+837 GLFRTQEE
-845 LKKGPLRTG
+845 LDKGPKRTG

-867 DDGKITAADRKIIGN
+867 GDGKITAAGDRQIIGN
-882 KMPKWTG
+882 QFPNWTG
-889 GFNFRVGY
+889 GFNFSVSY

-906 QGAFDAKRYYNGE
+906 QGAFDCKRYYQGE
-919 ASYAFFN
+919 SSYAFFN
-926 NASCLN
+926 SASCLN
-932 KHWDRWSEENP
+932 KHWNRWSEENQD
-943 NGNFPRLSLTSQ
+943 GTFPRLSLSSQ
-955 TNYAFSSFWLQDASY
+955 TNYQLSTFWLQDASY
-970 VRMKNLTLAY
+970 VRMKNLMLSY
-980 TLPSEVISRIG
+980 TLPAELIRHIG
-991 LSFAQVYLTGE
+991 LSYAQVYVTGE

-1019 NSRGWSYSN
+1019 NTRGWSYSN
-1028 VRKISCGLKLTF
+1028 VRKISLGVKLTF

>member
-1 MWAKASMPAT
+1 M
-11 ERESVRGQS
+11 
-20 NKHSMQNT
+20 
-28 YFTNARLLMLSVL
+28 
-41 LAGGMKPVF
+41 
-50 AAPDASV
+50 
-57 NKVVEIND
+57 
-65 QQKQTVKGTV
+65 
-75 KDANGDPII
+75 KDANGEPII
-84 GATVKVKGST
+84 GASVKVKGST

-106 LDAPAGAELEVSSI
+106 LDAPAGAELEISSI

-125 IVKAK
+125 VVKAK
-130 GNIAIVLKDDSQTLD
+130 ANVAIVLKDDSQTLD

-624 PKDSRW
+624 PKNSRW

-649 NVDWLSNLK
+649 NIDWLSNLK

>member
-1 MWAKASMPAT
+1 
-11 ERESVRGQS
+11 
-20 NKHSMQNT
+20 MQNT

-106 LDAPAGAELEVSSI
+106 LDAPASAELEVSSI

-260 GVILITTK
+260 GVILIATK

-970 VRMKNLTLAY
+970 VRLKNLTLAY

>member
-1 MWAKASMPAT
+1 MF
-11 ERESVRGQS
+11 
-20 NKHSMQNT
+20 MQNS
-28 YFTNARLLMLSVL
+28 YFNNARILMLSVL
-41 LAGGMKPVF
+41 LAGGVKPLF
-50 AAPDASV
+50 ASQITNVHENAALLT
-57 NKVVEIND
+57 NN

-75 KDANGDPII
+75 KDANGEPII
-84 GATVKVKGST
+84 GASVKVKGST

-101 DGKFT
+101 DGNFAI
-106 LDAPAGAELEVSSI
+106 DAPAGAELEISSI

-125 IVKAK
+125 VVKAK
-130 GNIAIVLKDDSQTLD
+130 ANVAIVLKDDSQTLD

-193 VQTSG
+193 VQISG
-198 APGGQNASITVRG
+198 APGSQNASITVRG
-211 QNSVNAAS
+211 KNSVNAAS

-281 TFSWSSLLSKLDLVD
+281 TFSWSSLLAKLDLVD

-312 PGATKPFSDETV
+312 PGAAKPFSDETV
-324 EKYRTGKLPSTDW
+324 EKYRTGQLPSTDW

-372 QDGVTKDID
+372 QDGVTKDLD

-399 TLGLNASGYRGTK
+399 TLGLNASGYRGTQ
-412 QDAWAGYTQVI
+412 QDAWSGYTQVI
-423 QGMSRSHPTDPVYDE
+423 QGITRSHPTDPVYDE

-459 GWKKT
+459 GWQKT

-487 VYSWRNWTQD
+487 VYSWRNWTED

-669 ELKSDDLYPAVPT
+669 ELKSSDLYPAVPT

>member
-1 MWAKASMPAT
+1 MPAT

-624 PKDSRW
+624 PKNSRW

-649 NVDWLSNLK
+649 NIDWLSNLK